1 MPEAIIEFGVLENKQ
16 CKKILFLFMSN
27 EVKHT
32 ILYVEDDLDDV
43 FIVQEAFENH
53 KRLISVVHAE
63 NGFKAL
69 ELLNQLYES
78 DTLPC
83 LIILDMNMP
92 GMDGRETLIRIR
104 QSHKFDGV
112 PVVIFTTSSNKSD
125 KDFAQKWSAEFITKP
140 IVYREL
146 ESLAKTFVDKCN
158 FEIIKR
164 A

>member
-1 MPEAIIEFGVLENKQ
+1 
-16 CKKILFLFMSN
+16 MSN
-27 EVKHT
+27 ESKHT
-32 ILYVEDDLDDV
+32 ILYVEDDLDDL
-43 FIVQEAFENH
+43 FIVQQAFENH
-53 KRLISVVHAE
+53 SGLIDVVHAD

-69 ELLNQLYES
+69 EVLNQFYEN

-104 QSHKFDGV
+104 QSGRFDNI
-112 PVVIFTTSSNKSD
+112 PVVIFTTSSNKAD
-125 KDFAQKWSAEFITKP
+125 KDFAQKWNADFITKP

-146 ESLAKTFVDKCN
+146 ETLAKTFVDKCN
-158 FEIIKR
+158 FEVKKR